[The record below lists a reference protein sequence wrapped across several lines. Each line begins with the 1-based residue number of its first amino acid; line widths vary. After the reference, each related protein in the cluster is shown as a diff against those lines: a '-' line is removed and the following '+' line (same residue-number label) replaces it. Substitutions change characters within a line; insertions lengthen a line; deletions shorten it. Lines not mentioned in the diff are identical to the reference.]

1 MVFCYMKA
9 ADGSRKPF
17 PMHTKDDLAS
27 QLVSIRKKYP
37 TYKSFGLA
45 SINDL
50 WSEKDKQGAIKKM
63 ANDLRSAY
71 IENKGNGKLQI
82 KPLPL
87 EAQVSPIYGMMS
99 EDVDGDGNLD
109 LLMVGNDYGMELY
122 SGRHD
127 AFNGLLLK
135 GDGKGGFNSL
145 SIAESG
151 FFVKGD
157 AKGLAKVHTANNEDI
172 WIATQNQDSLLVYA
186 KAANAEN
193 ADAKWMDLK
202 PDDFCA
208 DITYRNGKKRRVEF
222 YYGSTYLSQS
232 SRKFL
237 IEKEAAKITV
247 TNFKGAK
254 REVL

>member
-1 MVFCYMKA
+1 M
-9 ADGSRKPF
+9 
-17 PMHTKDDLAS
+17 
-27 QLVSIRKKYP
+27 
-37 TYKSFGLA
+37 
-45 SINDL
+45 
-50 WSEKDKQGAIKKM
+50 
-63 ANDLRSAY
+63 
-71 IENKGNGKLQI
+71 
-82 KPLPL
+82 
-87 EAQVSPIYGMMS
+87 
-99 EDVDGDGNLD
+99 
-109 LLMVGNDYGMELY
+109 GNDYGMEPY

-135 GDGKGGFNSL
+135 GTGKGDFNSL
-145 SIAESG
+145 SIEESG

-157 AKGLAKVHTANNEDI
+157 AKGLAKIHTANNEDI

-186 KAANAEN
+186 KRPNAEI
-193 ADAKWMDLK
+193 ADAKWMNLK